1 MPLYHYRASDA
12 GGNIIN
18 GTLEAREE
26 RLVVQH
32 LQQGGLIPLRISEK
46 DESSGLKGGLSLNL
60 GRFQGHRVPLS
71 EVVHFTQELAALL
84 KAGLPLDRSLQALQ
98 EVTARP
104 AMKEVLSQVLRD
116 LQGGKSLSDALAR
129 HKVFSNLYVSLV
141 QAGETGGFLDEALD
155 RLGDYLKTVSE
166 FRSYLLTA
174 LIYPVI
180 LAVVGSLSLILM
192 LLYVV
197 PRFEDFF
204 KEMGQNLYWSTVF
217 LLALSRGF
225 RAYWWA
231 AALVAALGALI
242 VVRLVRS
249 PQGQMTLDRF
259 KMTAP
264 LLGDLSRRVA
274 AAFFAKT
281 LGTLLH
287 NGVPMVT
294 SLRVVIN
301 SVANRYLARSLTG
314 VLANVEKGQQLSV
327 LLKKV
332 GMFPELF
339 LQMVAIGEETGH
351 LADMLLSAADSLE
364 NDARTAVRRLMA
376 MLEPVLILA
385 TALVVAFIIVSLM
398 LPILNLYEI
407 NF

>member
-1 MPLYHYRASDA
+1 MPLYHYRASDP
-12 GGNIIN
+12 GGNIVS
-18 GTLEAREE
+18 GSLEAREE
-26 RLVVQH
+26 RLVVLH
-32 LQQGGLIPLRISEK
+32 LQQGGLIPLRISQKEETSGWK
-46 DESSGLKGGLSLNL
+46 SGL
-60 GRFQGHRVPLS
+60 GRGRSSRVPLKD
-71 EVVHFTQELAALL
+71 VVHFTQELAALL

-98 EVTARP
+98 EVTSRP
-104 AMKEVLSQVLRD
+104 AMKQILAQVLRD
-116 LQGGKSLSDALAR
+116 LQGGKSLSDSLGR
-129 HKVFSNLYVSLV
+129 HRAFSSLYVSLV
-141 QAGETGGFLDEALD
+141 EAGETGGFLDEALE

-174 LIYPVI
+174 LIYPII
-180 LAVVGSLSLILM
+180 LAGVGSLSLILM

-204 KEMGQNLYWSTVF
+204 KEMGQNLYWSTSF

-225 RAYWWA
+225 RSYWWA
-231 AALVAALGALI
+231 AGLLAALAALI
-242 VVRLVRS
+242 VIRLVKS
-249 PQGQMTLDRF
+249 PQGQMSLDRF

-301 SVANRYLARSLTG
+301 SVANRYLAHSLTG

-339 LQMVAIGEETGH
+339 LQMLAIGEETGH
-351 LADMLLSAADSLE
+351 LADMLLSAALSLE

-376 MLEPVLILA
+376 LLEPVLILA

-407 NF
+407 QF

>member
-1 MPLYHYRASDA
+1 MPLFHYRATDP
-12 GGNIIN
+12 GGNVVS

-32 LQQGGLIPLRISEK
+32 LQQGGLIPLRISQK
-46 DESSGLKGGLSLNL
+46 RDEAAGAKGGWLTLS
-60 GRFQGHRVPLS
+60 RRTRVPLKD
-71 EVVHFTQELAALL
+71 VVHFTQELAALL
-84 KAGLPLDRSLQALQ
+84 KAGLPLDRSLKALQ
-98 EVTARP
+98 EVTSRP
-104 AMKEVLSQVLRD
+104 AMKEILAQVLRD
-116 LQGGKSLSDALAR
+116 LQGGKTLSDALSR
-129 HKVFSNLYVSLV
+129 HKIFSGLYIHLV
-141 QAGETGGFLDEALD
+141 EAGETGGFLDEALE

-174 LIYPVI
+174 LIYPII
-180 LAVVGSLSLILM
+180 LAGVGSLSLILM

-204 KEMGQNLYWSTVF
+204 KEMGQNLYWSTSF

-225 RAYWWA
+225 RSYWWA
-231 AALVAALGALI
+231 AGLLVALAALA
-242 VVRLVRS
+242 VVRLARS
-249 PQGQMTLDRF
+249 PKGQMTLDRF

-264 LLGDLSRRVA
+264 LVGDLSRRVA

-281 LGTLLH
+281 LGTLLN
-287 NGVPMVT
+287 NGVPMVV
-294 SLRVVIN
+294 SLRVVIS
-301 SVANRYLARSLTG
+301 SVANRFLAKSLTG

-351 LADMLLSAADSLE
+351 LADMLLSAALSLE

-376 MLEPVLILA
+376 LLEPVLILA
-385 TALVVAFIIVSLM
+385 TAVVVAFIIVSLM

-407 NF
+407 QF

>member
-1 MPLYHYRASDA
+1 MPLYHYRASDP

-32 LQQGGLIPLRISEK
+32 LQQGGLIPLRISQKE
-46 DESSGLKGGLSLNL
+46 ESSGLKGSLNL
-60 GRFQGHRVPLS
+60 SLGQLRGRRVPLS

-104 AMKEVLSQVLRD
+104 AMKEILSQVLRD
-116 LQGGKSLSDALAR
+116 LQGGKSLSEALAR

-166 FRSYLLTA
+166 FRSYLFTA
-174 LIYPVI
+174 LIYPII
-180 LAVVGSLSLILM
+180 LAVVGSLALILM

-231 AALVAALGALI
+231 AALVAALAAFI

-376 MLEPVLILA
+376 LLEPVLILV
-385 TALVVAFIIVSLM
+385 TAMVVAFIIVSLM

-407 NF
+407 QF

>member
-1 MPLYHYRASDA
+1 MPLFHYRASDS
-12 GGNIIN
+12 GGNIVT

-32 LQQGGLIPLRISEK
+32 LQQGGLIPLRISLKEVAAAGK
-46 DESSGLKGGLSLNL
+46 GVLVRRRSS
-60 GRFQGHRVPLS
+60 RVPLK

-84 KAGLPLDRSLQALQ
+84 KAGLPLERSLQALQ
-98 EVTARP
+98 EVIHRP
-104 AMKEVLSQVLRD
+104 AMKEIVLQVLRD
-116 LQGGKSLSDALAR
+116 LQGGKTLSDALAR
-129 HKVFSNLYVSLV
+129 HQIFSSLYVSLV
-141 QAGETGGFLDEALD
+141 EAGETGGFLDQALEG
-155 RLGDYLKTVSE
+155 LGEYLRTVSE
-166 FRSYLLTA
+166 FRSSILTA
-174 LIYPVI
+174 MIYPMI
-180 LAVVGSLSLILM
+180 LVAVGSLTVILM
-192 LLYVV
+192 LLLVV

-204 KEMGQNLYWSTVF
+204 KQMGQHLYWSTSL
-217 LLALSRGF
+217 LLAVSHGLQS
-225 RAYWWA
+225 YWWLGGLL
-231 AALVAALGALI
+231 AALAAFI

-287 NGVPMVT
+287 NGVPMIT

-327 LLKKV
+327 LLKKA

-339 LQMVAIGEETGH
+339 LQMVVIGEETGH
-351 LADMLLSAADSLE
+351 LADMLLSAAQSLE
-364 NDARTAVRRLMA
+364 SDARAAVRQLMA
-376 MLEPVLILA
+376 LLEPILIL
-385 TALVVAFIIVSLM
+385 TVALVVAFIIVSLM

>member
-1 MPLYHYRASDA
+1 MPLFQYRASDPT
-12 GGNIIN
+12 GNIVN
-18 GTLEAREE
+18 GTLEARDE

-32 LQQGGLIPLRISEK
+32 LQQGGLIPLRINQKE
-46 DESSGLKGGLSLNL
+46 ETASGWQGNL
-60 GRFQGHRVPLS
+60 LRGRGPRVPLK
-71 EVVHFTQELAALL
+71 EIVHFTQELAALL
-84 KAGLPLDRSLQALQ
+84 KAGLPLDRSLMALQ
-98 EVTARP
+98 DVTARP
-104 AMKEVLSQVLRD
+104 AMKEVLGQVHRD
-116 LQGGKSLSDALAR
+116 LQGGKTLSDALGR
-129 HKVFSNLYVSLV
+129 HRIFSTLYVNLV
-141 QAGETGGFLDEALD
+141 EAGETGGFLDEALD

-174 LIYPVI
+174 LIYPII
-180 LAVVGSLSLILM
+180 LAAVGSLSLVLM

-204 KEMGQNLYWSTVF
+204 KEMGQNLYWSTQVLLVMSHLF
-217 LLALSRGF
+217 RSYWWLGGLLLALVVS
-225 RAYWWA
+225 
-231 AALVAALGALI
+231 I
-242 VVRLVRS
+242 VVRLARS
-249 PQGQMTLDRF
+249 PQGRLTLDRF
-259 KMTAP
+259 RMTAP

-294 SLRVVIN
+294 SLRVVIHA
-301 SVANRYLARSLTG
+301 VDNRYLARSLTG

-351 LADMLLSAADSLE
+351 LADMLLSAALSLE
-364 NDARTAVRRLMA
+364 NDAREAVRRLMA
-376 MLEPVLILA
+376 LLEPVLILA

-407 NF
+407 QF

>member
-12 GGNIIN
+12 GGNIVT

-32 LQQGGLIPLRISEK
+32 LQQGGLIPLRI
-46 DESSGLKGGLSLNL
+46 GLKEAAAS
-60 GRFQGHRVPLS
+60 GRSALRRRRGSRVPLK

-98 EVTARP
+98 EVIHRP
-104 AMKEVLSQVLRD
+104 ALKEIVAQVLRD
-116 LQGGKSLSDALAR
+116 LQGGKTLSDALAR
-129 HKVFSNLYVSLV
+129 HRIFSSLYVSLV
-141 QAGETGGFLDEALD
+141 EAGETGGFLDQALEG
-155 RLGDYLKTVSE
+155 LGEYLKTVSE
-166 FRSYLLTA
+166 FRSYLATA
-174 LIYPVI
+174 MIYPMI
-180 LAVVGSLSLILM
+180 LAGVGSISLILM

-204 KEMGQNLYWSTVF
+204 KEMGQNLFWSTRF
-217 LLALSRGF
+217 LLALSQGF
-225 RAYWWA
+225 REYWWLAGVALALA
-231 AALVAALGALI
+231 AFIL
-242 VVRLVRS
+242 VRLARS

-264 LLGDLSRRVA
+264 FLGDLSRRVA

-301 SVANRYLARSLTG
+301 SVANRFLARALTG
-314 VLANVEKGQQLSV
+314 VLANVEKGQQLSF

-332 GMFPELF
+332 GLFPELF

-351 LADMLLSAADSLE
+351 LADMLLSAAQSLE
-364 NDARTAVRRLMA
+364 NDARNEVRRLMA
-376 MLEPVLILA
+376 LLEPVLILA

-407 NF
+407 QF

>member
-1 MPLYHYRASDA
+1 MPLYHYRASDP
-12 GGNIIN
+12 GGNIVS

-26 RLVVQH
+26 RLVVLH
-32 LQQGGLIPLRISEK
+32 LQQGGLIPLRISQKE
-46 DESSGLKGGLSLNL
+46 ETSGWKRGL
-60 GRFQGHRVPLS
+60 GRGRSSRVPLKDI
-71 EVVHFTQELAALL
+71 VHFTQELAALL

-98 EVTARP
+98 EVTSRP
-104 AMKEVLSQVLRD
+104 AMKQILAQVLRD
-116 LQGGKSLSDALAR
+116 LQGGKSLSESLGR
-129 HKVFSNLYVSLV
+129 HRAFSSLYVSLV
-141 QAGETGGFLDEALD
+141 EAGETGGFLDEALD

-174 LIYPVI
+174 LIYPII
-180 LAVVGSLSLILM
+180 LAGVGSLSLILM

-204 KEMGQNLYWSTVF
+204 KEMGQNLYWSTSF

-225 RAYWWA
+225 RSYWWA
-231 AALVAALGALI
+231 AGLLAALAVLI
-242 VVRLVRS
+242 VVRMVQS
-249 PQGQMTLDRF
+249 PKGQMTLDRF

-301 SVANRYLARSLTG
+301 SVANRYLAHSLTG

-351 LADMLLSAADSLE
+351 LADMLLSAALSLE

-376 MLEPVLILA
+376 LLEPVLILA

-407 NF
+407 QF

>member
-1 MPLYHYRASDA
+1 
-12 GGNIIN
+12 
-18 GTLEAREE
+18 
-26 RLVVQH
+26 
-32 LQQGGLIPLRISEK
+32 
-46 DESSGLKGGLSLNL
+46 
-60 GRFQGHRVPLS
+60 
-71 EVVHFTQELAALL
+71 
-84 KAGLPLDRSLQALQ
+84 
-98 EVTARP
+98 
-104 AMKEVLSQVLRD
+104 
-116 LQGGKSLSDALAR
+116 
-129 HKVFSNLYVSLV
+129 
-141 QAGETGGFLDEALD
+141 
-155 RLGDYLKTVSE
+155 
-166 FRSYLLTA
+166 
-174 LIYPVI
+174 
-180 LAVVGSLSLILM
+180 M

-204 KEMGQNLYWSTVF
+204 KEMGQNLYWSTSF

-225 RAYWWA
+225 RSYWWA
-231 AALVAALGALI
+231 AGLLAALAVLI
-242 VVRLVRS
+242 VMRLVRS
-249 PQGQMTLDRF
+249 PQGQVTLDRF

-351 LADMLLSAADSLE
+351 LADMLLSAALSLE

-376 MLEPVLILA
+376 LLEPVLILA

-407 NF
+407 QF

>member
-1 MPLYHYRASDA
+1 MPLYHYRASDP
-12 GGNIIN
+12 GGKVMT
-18 GTLEAREE
+18 GTIEARDE

-32 LQQGGLIPLRISEK
+32 LQQGGLIPLRISQKRE
-46 DESSGLKGGLSLNL
+46 EGSGSKGGLLSR
-60 GRFQGHRVPLS
+60 GRSPRVPLKD
-71 EVVHFTQELAALL
+71 VVHFTQELAALL

-98 EVTARP
+98 EVTGRP
-104 AMKEVLSQVLRD
+104 AMKEILGQVLRD
-116 LQGGKSLSDALAR
+116 LQGGKTLSDSLGR
-129 HKVFSNLYVSLV
+129 HKIFSSLYIHLV
-141 QAGETGGFLDEALD
+141 EAGETGGFLDEALD

-174 LIYPVI
+174 LIYPII
-180 LAVVGSLSLILM
+180 LATVGGLSLILM

-204 KEMGQNLYWSTVF
+204 REMGQSLYWSTSF

-225 RAYWWA
+225 RSYWWA
-231 AALVAALGALI
+231 AGLLVALAALL

-249 PQGQMTLDRF
+249 PKGQLTLDRF

-294 SLRVVIN
+294 SLRVVIH

-351 LADMLLSAADSLE
+351 LADMLLSAALSLE

-376 MLEPVLILA
+376 LLEPVLILV

-407 NF
+407 QF

>member
-1 MPLYHYRASDA
+1 MPLYHYRASDP
-12 GGNIIN
+12 GGNVVT

-32 LQQGGLIPLRISEK
+32 LQQGGLIPLRISLKKE
-46 DESSGLKGGLSLNL
+46 ESSPWKVSL
-60 GRFQGHRVPLS
+60 GRSRAPRVPLK
-71 EVVHFTQELAALL
+71 EMVTFTQELAALL

-98 EVTARP
+98 SVTSRA
-104 AMKEVLSQVLRD
+104 AMKEILSQVLRD
-116 LQGGKSLSDALAR
+116 VQGGKTLSDALAR
-129 HKVFSNLYVSLV
+129 HRVFSGLYISLI
-141 QAGETGGFLDEALD
+141 QAGETGGFLDESLE

-166 FRSYLLTA
+166 FRSYLFTA

-180 LAVVGSLSLILM
+180 LAIVGGLSLILM
-192 LLYVV
+192 LLFVV

-204 KEMGQNLYWSTVF
+204 KQMGQNLYWTTRV
-217 LLALSRGF
+217 LLSLSHGLSD
-225 RAYWWA
+225 YWWA
-231 AALVAALGALI
+231 VGLLIALAVFI
-242 VVRLVRS
+242 VTRLARS

-264 LLGDLSRRVA
+264 FLGDLSRRVA
-274 AAFFAKT
+274 AAFFSKT

-287 NGVPMVT
+287 NGVPMVV
-294 SLRVVIN
+294 SLKVVI
-301 SVANRYLARSLTG
+301 SAMTNRFLAKSMTG

-327 LLKKV
+327 LLSKV

-351 LADMLLSAADSLE
+351 LADMLLSASQTLE
-364 NDARTAVRRLMA
+364 NDARTAVQRVMA
-376 MLEPVLILA
+376 LLEPVLILG
-385 TALVVAFIIVSLM
+385 TALMVAFIIVSLM

-407 NF
+407 QF

>member
-1 MPLYHYRASDA
+1 MPLYHYRASDP
-12 GGNIIN
+12 GGNIVN

-26 RLVVQH
+26 RLVVLH
-32 LQQGGLIPLRISEK
+32 LQQGGLIPLRIGQKEETSGWK
-46 DESSGLKGGLSLNL
+46 SGL
-60 GRFQGHRVPLS
+60 GRGRSSRVPLKD
-71 EVVHFTQELAALL
+71 VVHFTQELAALL
-84 KAGLPLDRSLQALQ
+84 KAGLPLDRSLQALL
-98 EVTARP
+98 EVTSRP
-104 AMKEVLSQVLRD
+104 AMKQILAQVLRD
-116 LQGGKSLSDALAR
+116 LQGGKSLSESLGR
-129 HKVFSNLYVSLV
+129 HRAFSSLYVSLV
-141 QAGETGGFLDEALD
+141 EAGETGGFLDEALD

-174 LIYPVI
+174 LIYPII
-180 LAVVGSLSLILM
+180 LAGVGSLSLILM

-204 KEMGQNLYWSTVF
+204 KEMGQNLYWSTSF

-225 RAYWWA
+225 RSYWWA
-231 AALVAALGALI
+231 AGLLAALAALI
-242 VVRLVRS
+242 VVRMVQS
-249 PQGQMTLDRF
+249 PKGQMTLDRF

-281 LGTLLH
+281 LGTLLN

-351 LADMLLSAADSLE
+351 LADMLLSAALSLE

-376 MLEPVLILA
+376 LLEPVLILA

-407 NF
+407 QF

>member
-1 MPLYHYRASDA
+1 MPLYHYRASDP
-12 GGNIIN
+12 GGNIVS

-26 RLVVQH
+26 RLVVLH
-32 LQQGGLIPLRISEK
+32 LQQGGLIPLRISQKE
-46 DESSGLKGGLSLNL
+46 ETSGWKGGL
-60 GRFQGHRVPLS
+60 GRGRGSRVPLKD
-71 EVVHFTQELAALL
+71 VVHFTQELAALL

-98 EVTARP
+98 EVTSRP
-104 AMKEVLSQVLRD
+104 AMKEILLQVLRD
-116 LQGGKSLSDALAR
+116 LQGGKSLSESLSR
-129 HKVFSNLYVSLV
+129 HRAFSSLYVSLV
-141 QAGETGGFLDEALD
+141 EAGETGGFLDEALD

-174 LIYPVI
+174 LIYPII
-180 LAVVGSLSLILM
+180 LAGVGSLSLILM

-204 KEMGQNLYWSTVF
+204 KEMGQNLYWSTSL

-225 RAYWWA
+225 RSYWWA
-231 AALVAALGALI
+231 VGLLAALAVMI
-242 VVRLVRS
+242 VMRLVRS
-249 PQGQMTLDRF
+249 PQGQLTLDRL

-281 LGTLLH
+281 LGTLLN

-351 LADMLLSAADSLE
+351 LADMLLSAALSLE

-376 MLEPVLILA
+376 LLEPVLILA

-407 NF
+407 QF

>member
-1 MPLYHYRASDA
+1 MPLYQYRASDP
-12 GGNIIN
+12 GGNIVT

-26 RLVVQH
+26 RLVVAH
-32 LQQGGLIPLRISEK
+32 LQQGGLIPLRISTKE
-46 DESSGLKGGLSLNL
+46 ESTSWQVSLRRAR
-60 GRFQGHRVPLS
+60 GARVPLKD
-71 EVVHFTQELAALL
+71 VVHLTQELGALL

-104 AMKEVLSQVLRD
+104 ALKEILSQVLRD
-116 LQGGKSLSDALAR
+116 LQGGKSLSEALGR
-129 HKVFSNLYVSLV
+129 HRIFSSLYVSLV
-141 QAGETGGFLDEALD
+141 QAGETGGFLDEALE

-166 FRSYLLTA
+166 FKSAILTA
-174 LIYPVI
+174 LIYPII
-180 LAVVGSLSLILM
+180 LAGVGSLTILLM
-192 LLYVV
+192 LLFVV

-204 KEMGQNLYWSTVF
+204 KEMGQNLYWSTSL
-217 LLALSRGF
+217 LLALSHGF
-225 RAYWWA
+225 RSYWWA
-231 AALVAALGALI
+231 GGLLAGLAALILM
-242 VVRLVRS
+242 RLVRS
-249 PQGQMTLDRF
+249 PKGQLTIDRF
-259 KMTAP
+259 KIRAP
-264 LLGDLSRRVA
+264 LLGDLNRRVA

-301 SVANRYLARSLTG
+301 SVANSFMAKALTG

-351 LADMLLSAADSLE
+351 LADMLLSASESLE
-364 NDARTAVRRLMA
+364 NDARAAVRQLMA
-376 MLEPVLILA
+376 LLEPVLILT
-385 TALVVAFIIVSLM
+385 TAMVVAFIILSLM
-398 LPILNLYEI
+398 MPILNLYEMQ
-407 NF
+407 F